1 MPQFNQPGSSDA
13 SGNAFAAV
21 DIKDVDHEDL
31 FPGRV
36 EGCAGKSAAPQTV
49 LIVERNAFLRDCLV
63 RSTAHHWSG
72 MVAGCASLS
81 DFIQAAPNARSAVVL
96 LSVLSLNEEEVDSQ
110 MAMLADIEPPVRSMI
125 LARTDDINDA
135 LAALAQGANGYISM
149 SAGFDVFVQALRF
162 VGAGGTYVPAQ
173 CLLAAR
179 HSAAATPEQPT
190 ASGITSR
197 ELAVIQAIRQGKPN
211 KVIAYELNMCES
223 TVKVHVRHIMKKLQ
237 ARNRTDV
244 AIKGADLAT
253 ASARAASAVSPF
265 LRAATAR
272 IDIARQ

>member
-1 MPQFNQPGSSDA
+1 MPQVNQPGCDVA
-13 SGNAFAAV
+13 GKAFASV
-21 DIKDVDHEDL
+21 NHGDIDHEDPV
-31 FPGRV
+31 PGGV
-36 EGCAGKSAAPQTV
+36 ESAASTSVAPQTI

-72 MVAGCASLS
+72 LVAGCASLT
-81 DFIQAAPNARSAVVL
+81 DFAQAASNARSTVVL
-96 LSVLSLNEEEVDSQ
+96 LSVLSLNEDEADAE
-110 MAMLADIEPPVRSMI
+110 MAMLAAIEPPVRSMI
-125 LARTDDINDA
+125 LARTDDLNEA
-135 LAALAQGANGYISM
+135 LAALGQGANGYISM
-149 SAGFDVFVQALRF
+149 SAGFEVFVQALRF

-179 HSAAATPEQPT
+179 QTSASTPEAPA

-253 ASARAASAVSPF
+253 ASARAASAQSP
-265 LRAATAR
+265 LQRAAPAR